1 MLKAETRLLV
11 VKQGARA
18 LAALVFLYFL
28 SAFIQTGYVTPLQA
42 IVGVLWLLICYTLSR
57 MLGITTVLALSF
69 AGSILWGILLESVP
83 VSDYLTYH
91 NHAARLSSGEF
102 SEIFRTKSPLTVGYY
117 AIFHWIL
124 GSGYATNYIASAI
137 AWTGGAALIYKAFRP
152 FVDDEGKAKFICFGL
167 ALCPAFVVF
176 SPVISSES
184 VYFLLSAVCA
194 WLISRHLIGSG
205 PFPYLYMAVGLVTAA
220 LFLTRTN
227 GALAIVVCLFI
238 IGVGRAAFPT
248 KVERIV
254 PVSDSRR
261 SRQPLAL
268 CAIVVAS
275 FISVWFAHAQLSWL
289 SGYGFQVTASSR
301 ASVYLLFGTN
311 LHAEGRYNIPD
322 LELAG
327 YYGENKLPP
336 AEADKRARRIVIERI
351 TSDPV
356 GFARFALTD
365 KVGQLWGKEHGLYL
379 WAAGGGERGGKLNRR
394 VRSLVFDGLDGVYRL
409 TFLLFLILL
418 IIEIRRPSPLLALG
432 VIAFL
437 FSLPHVLLEVQPRY
451 HLAMTPFIIA
461 GSMLLAHDI
470 WNRRAEWYAAVR
482 RQRRWWP
489 ENWTM

>member
-1 MLKAETRLLV
+1 MVVAEVRPFVL
-11 VKQGARA
+11 KQGARA
-18 LAALVFLYFL
+18 LAVLVFLYFL
-28 SAFIQTGYVTPLQA
+28 NAFIQTGYVTPLQA
-42 IVGVLWLLICYTLSR
+42 IVGVVWLLICYTLSR
-57 MLGITTVLALSF
+57 MLGITTVLAMSF
-69 AGSILWGILLESVP
+69 AGSILWGVLLDSVP

-102 SEIFRTKSPLTVGYY
+102 SELFKTKSPPTVGYY

-124 GSGYATNYIASAI
+124 GSGYATNYIASAM
-137 AWTGGAALIYKAFRP
+137 AWTGGAAFIYKAFRP
-152 FVDDEGKAKFICFGL
+152 FVDDDRKAKFICFGL

-194 WLISRHLIGSG
+194 WLISRHVIGSG

-238 IGVGRAAFPT
+238 IGVGRAAFPP

-254 PVSDSRR
+254 PVSVSDSRR

-275 FISVWFAHAQLSWL
+275 FISVWFTHAQLSSL
-289 SGYGFQVTASSR
+289 SGYGFKVTASPR
-301 ASVYLLFGTN
+301 GSVYLLFGTN
-311 LHAEGRYNIPD
+311 IHSDGRYNIAD

-327 YYGENKLPP
+327 YMGENKLPR
-336 AEADKRARRIVIERI
+336 AEASARAWKIAMERI

-356 GFARFALTD
+356 RFVRFALTD
-365 KVGQLWGKEHGLYL
+365 KVRQLWGREYDLYSG
-379 WAAGGGERGGKLNRR
+379 AVGGEERKAELKPR
-394 VRSLVFDGLDGVYRL
+394 VQPLALGGLDGVYRL

-418 IIEIRRPSPLLALG
+418 IREIHRPSHVLALG

-437 FSLPHVLLEVQPRY
+437 LSLPHVLVEVRPRY
-451 HLAMTPFIIA
+451 HLAMTPFIIV
-461 GSMLLAHDI
+461 GSMLLVHDL
-470 WNRRAEWYAAVR
+470 WSRRAEWYAVIR
-482 RQRRWWP
+482 RQKR
-489 ENWTM
+489 

>member
-1 MLKAETRLLV
+1 MVIAEVRPFVL
-11 VKQGARA
+11 KQGARA
-18 LAALVFLYFL
+18 LAVLVFLYFL
-28 SAFIQTGYVTPLQA
+28 NAFIQTGYVTPMQA
-42 IVGVLWLLICYTLSR
+42 IVGAVWLLICYTLSR
-57 MLGITTVLALSF
+57 MLGIVTVLSLSF

-102 SEIFRTKSPLTVGYY
+102 SELFRTKSPLTVGYY
-117 AIFHWIL
+117 AIFHRIL

-152 FVDDEGKAKFICFGL
+152 FVCDEGKAKFICFGL

-194 WLISRHLIGSG
+194 WLISRHVIGSG
-205 PFPYLYMAVGLVTAA
+205 PFPYLYIALGLVTAG

-254 PVSDSRR
+254 PVSVSDSRR

-275 FISVWFAHAQLSWL
+275 FISFWFSYGCLSWL
-289 SGYGFQVTASSR
+289 SGQGFKVTASSR
-301 ASVYLLFGTN
+301 VSVNLLIGTS
-311 LHAEGRYNIPD
+311 LHAEGRYNMAD

-336 AEADKRARRIVIERI
+336 AEADKRARRIAMERI
-351 TSDPV
+351 MSDPV
-356 GFARFALTD
+356 RFVRFALTD
-365 KVGQLWGKEHGLYL
+365 KVGQLWGNEHGLFL
-379 WAAGGGERGGKLNRR
+379 WAAGGGERGGKVDRR
-394 VRSLVFDGLDGVYRL
+394 VRRLVFDGLDGVYRL

-418 IIEIRRPSPLLALG
+418 IREVRRPSYVLALG

-437 FSLPHVLLEVQPRY
+437 LSMPHLLVEVRPRF
-451 HLAMTPFIIA
+451 HMAMTPFIIV
-461 GSMLLAHDI
+461 GSMLLVHDL
-470 WNRRAEWYAAVR
+470 WSRRAEWYAAIR
-482 RQRRWWP
+482 RQKR
-489 ENWTM
+489 

>member
-1 MLKAETRLLV
+1 MVIAEVRPFVL
-11 VKQGARA
+11 KQGARA
-18 LAALVFLYFL
+18 LAVLVFLYFL
-28 SAFIQTGYVTPLQA
+28 NAFIQTGYVTPLQA
-42 IVGVLWLLICYTLSR
+42 IVGVVWLLICYTLSR
-57 MLGITTVLALSF
+57 TFGVLTVLPLSCS
-69 AGSILWGILLESVP
+69 ASILWGVFLDSVP

-91 NHAARLSSGEF
+91 NHAARLSSGDL
-102 SEIFRTKSPLTVGYY
+102 SELFKTKSPITVGYY

-124 GSGYATNYIASAI
+124 GSDYATNYIASAM

-152 FVDDEGKAKFICFGL
+152 FVDDERKAKFICFGL

-248 KVERIV
+248 RDEQIV
-254 PVSDSRR
+254 SVSDSRR

-275 FISVWFAHAQLSWL
+275 FISFWFSYGCLSWL
-289 SGYGFQVTASSR
+289 SGQGFKITASSR
-301 ASVYLLFGTN
+301 VSVNLLIGTS
-311 LHAEGRYNIPD
+311 LHAEGRYNMAD

-336 AEADKRARRIVIERI
+336 AEADKRARKIAIERI

-356 GFARFALTD
+356 RFVRFALTD
-365 KVGQLWGKEHGLYL
+365 KVGQLWDKEHGLYL
-379 WAAGGGERGGKLNRR
+379 WAAGGGERAGKLDRR
-394 VRSLVFDGLDGVYRL
+394 VQRLALGGLDGVYRL

-418 IIEIRRPSPLLALG
+418 IREIHRPSHVLALG

-437 FSLPHVLLEVQPRY
+437 LSLPHVLVEVRPRF
-451 HLAMTPFIIA
+451 HLSMTPFIIV
-461 GSMLLAHDI
+461 GSMLLVDDL
-470 WNRRAEWYAAVR
+470 WNRRAEWYAAIR
-482 RQRRWWP
+482 RQKR
-489 ENWTM
+489 

>member
-1 MLKAETRLLV
+1 MVIAEVRPFVL
-11 VKQGARA
+11 KQGARA
-18 LAALVFLYFL
+18 LAVLVFLYFL
-28 SAFIQTGYVTPLQA
+28 NAFIQTGYVTPPQA
-42 IVGVLWLLICYTLSR
+42 IVGVVWLLVCYTLSR
-57 MLGITTVLALSF
+57 MLGIMTVLALSF

-102 SEIFRTKSPLTVGYY
+102 SELFRTKSPFTVGYY

-152 FVDDEGKAKFICFGL
+152 FVDDERKAKFICFGL

-194 WLISRHLIGSG
+194 WLISRHLTGSG

-238 IGVGRAAFPT
+238 IGVGRAAFPA

-365 KVGQLWGKEHGLYL
+365 KVRQLWGGEYNLYSG
-379 WAAGGGERGGKLNRR
+379 AVGNEERKGELKPR
-394 VRSLVFDGLDGVYRL
+394 VQPLALAILGGVYRL

-418 IIEIRRPSPLLALG
+418 IREIRRPSHVLALG

-437 FSLPHVLLEVQPRY
+437 LTLPHVLVEVRPRY
-451 HLAMTPFIIA
+451 HLAMTPFMIV
-461 GSMLLAHDI
+461 GSMLLVHDL
-470 WNRRAEWYAAVR
+470 WSRRAEWYAAIR
-482 RQRRWWP
+482 RQKR
-489 ENWTM
+489 

>member
-1 MLKAETRLLV
+1 MVIAEVRPFVL
-11 VKQGARA
+11 KQGARA
-18 LAALVFLYFL
+18 LAVLVFLYFL
-28 SAFIQTGYVTPLQA
+28 NAFIQTGYVTLLQA
-42 IVGVLWLLICYTLSR
+42 IVGVVWLLICYTLSR
-57 MLGITTVLALSF
+57 TFGVLTVLPLSCS
-69 AGSILWGILLESVP
+69 ASILWGVFLDSVP

-91 NHAARLSSGEF
+91 NHAARLSSGDL
-102 SEIFRTKSPLTVGYY
+102 SELFKTKSPITVGYY
-117 AIFHWIL
+117 AVFHWIL
-124 GSGYATNYIASAI
+124 GSGYATNYIASAM

-152 FVDDEGKAKFICFGL
+152 FVDDDRKAKFICFGL

-194 WLISRHLIGSG
+194 WLISRHVIGSG

-248 KVERIV
+248 RAEQIV

-275 FISVWFAHAQLSWL
+275 FISVWFTHAQLSWL

-301 ASVYLLFGTN
+301 ASVNLLIGTS
-311 LHAEGRYNIPD
+311 LHAEGRYNMAD

-336 AEADKRARRIVIERI
+336 AEADKRARRIAMERI

-356 GFARFALTD
+356 RFVRFALTD
-365 KVGQLWGKEHGLYL
+365 KVGQLWGNEHGLYL
-379 WAAGGGERGGKLNRR
+379 WAAGGGERAGKLDRR
-394 VRSLVFDGLDGVYRL
+394 VQHLALGGLDGVYRL

-418 IIEIRRPSPLLALG
+418 IREIHRPSHVLALG

-437 FSLPHVLLEVQPRY
+437 LSLPHVLVEVRPRF
-451 HLAMTPFIIA
+451 HLAMTPFIIV
-461 GSMLLAHDI
+461 GSMLLVDDL
-470 WNRRAEWYAAVR
+470 WNRRAEWYAAIR
-482 RQRRWWP
+482 RQKR
-489 ENWTM
+489 